1 MGEVRFPTSVFL
13 PLEGVCSF
21 LFCRPVCEMVKQY
34 AQYATAI
41 DKWRTYVESFG
52 SSDSEV
58 SDVFLDR
65 RYLTNP
71 RQANRS
77 GVAERRIL

>member
-1 MGEVRFPTSVFL
+1 MGEVRLPAAVFL
-13 PLEGVCSF
+13 SLEEVCSF

-34 AQYATAI
+34 SQHATAI
-41 DKWRTYVESFG
+41 DEWRTYVESFG
-52 SSDSEV
+52 SSDFEV

-71 RQANRS
+71 PPAIRS
-77 GVAERRIL
+77 SVAERKIL